1 MSRWIL
7 PGSFEAR
14 FREQEAQR
22 RFDGIERIMEERRL
36 EAERRRQVPVIEDH
50 DRGDEDVPHG

>member
-7 PGSFEAR
+7 PGSLEAR

-22 RFDGIERIMEERRL
+22 RFDAIEKIMEERRRK
-36 EAERRRQVPVIEDH
+36 AERSRQILVIEDH

>member
-7 PGSFEAR
+7 PGSLEAR

-22 RFDGIERIMEERRL
+22 RFDGIEKIMEERRRK
-36 EAERRRQVPVIEDH
+36 AERSRQILVTEDH